1 MSKLQLVDL
10 AGSERAGI
18 LSGNSKL
25 AKECIEIN
33 KSLFTLRQ
41 VITTLT
47 EAQIS
52 GRNVY
57 IPYRDSKLTSLLQQS
72 IGGNSY
78 SLMISCL
85 SPNDKFLE
93 ENISTLNYS
102 TKAAY
107 IANKPVKNQ
116 DPNLQII
123 HKLKVNFIDISNIR
137 SKYASSQANYKKP
150 MSISSCSLS
159 LQVARFRK

>member
-10 AGSERAGI
+10 AGSERAGVM
-18 LSGNSKL
+18 SNNQKL

-47 EAQIS
+47 EAQS
-52 GRNVY
+52 TGRSLY

-72 IGGNSY
+72 IGGNSF

-85 SPNDKFLE
+85 APNDKFLE
-93 ENISTLNYS
+93 ENISTLNYA

-107 IANKPVKNQ
+107 IANQPIKNQ
-116 DPNLQII
+116 DPRLRLINNLR
-123 HKLKVNFIDISNIR
+123 V
-137 SKYASSQANYKKP
+137 
-150 MSISSCSLS
+150 SL
-159 LQVARFRK
+159 R